1 MAIMTKTKSVV
12 GRSVFNTFDL
22 ENVVADV
29 LHASLSSFSELT
41 PPVSSDFNT
50 EVMVSCYLCEGVTKH
65 RTGPNYKSFWLS
77 LEIDPSGVYLNRPL
91 KLMQT
96 CIYHNLTTL

>member
-1 MAIMTKTKSVV
+1 MDLDDVIDTPMLDDDDWKTQEF
-12 GRSVFNTFDL
+12 RQT
-22 ENVVADV
+22 VAAKLYVYTDTNIRWTCV
-29 LHASLSSFSELT
+29 QWSCQKLCTVHTNLS
-41 PPVSSDFNT
+41 
-50 EVMVSCYLCEGVTKH
+50 
-65 RTGPNYKSFWLS
+65 LS